1 MLLIC
6 RPCLPLANATSMFLR
21 LAGKLSIVQRGKRFC
36 ILLYPCFPSN
46 NRYSLHTQHRL
57 MRLNMPTATKERN
70 SKVNS
75 LLAAIQQKAPTSQPL
90 EETAAPENNNESPS
104 RRTARRSPVTVKRGR
119 KGGAVQFWLHDEDR
133 KLVRELAAWL
143 SGQGLRPTDS
153 LVIRSALRVAKS
165 GGELLT
171 AYRQAAA

>member
-1 MLLIC
+1 
-6 RPCLPLANATSMFLR
+6 
-21 LAGKLSIVQRGKRFC
+21 
-36 ILLYPCFPSN
+36 
-46 NRYSLHTQHRL
+46 
-57 MRLNMPTATKERN
+57 MPTVTKEKN

-75 LLAAIQQKAPTSQPL
+75 LLAAIQQVPTSQPP
-90 EETAAPENNNESPS
+90 EETPEANNNEASSP
-104 RRTARRSPVTVKRGR
+104 RTARRSPVTVKRGR
-119 KGGAVQFWLHDEDR
+119 KGGAVQFWMHDEDR

-171 AYRQAAA
+171 AYRQAAALDGRLKQHKDD

>member
-1 MLLIC
+1 
-6 RPCLPLANATSMFLR
+6 
-21 LAGKLSIVQRGKRFC
+21 
-36 ILLYPCFPSN
+36 
-46 NRYSLHTQHRL
+46 
-57 MRLNMPTATKERN
+57 MPTATKERN

-171 AYRQAAA
+171 AYRQAAALDGRLKQHKDD

>member
-1 MLLIC
+1 MSM
-6 RPCLPLANATSMFLR
+6 AN
-21 LAGKLSIVQRGKRFC
+21 
-36 ILLYPCFPSN
+36 
-46 NRYSLHTQHRL
+46 
-57 MRLNMPTATKERN
+57 KEKN

-75 LLAAIQQKAPTSQPL
+75 LLAAIQQKAPRSQPL
-90 EETAAPENNNESPS
+90 EETPAPENNNEASS
-104 RRTARRSPVTVKRGR
+104 RRGAQRSSVTVKRGR
-119 KGGAVQFWLHDEDR
+119 KGGAVQFWMHDEDR

-171 AYRQAAA
+171 AYRQAAALDGRLKQHQP